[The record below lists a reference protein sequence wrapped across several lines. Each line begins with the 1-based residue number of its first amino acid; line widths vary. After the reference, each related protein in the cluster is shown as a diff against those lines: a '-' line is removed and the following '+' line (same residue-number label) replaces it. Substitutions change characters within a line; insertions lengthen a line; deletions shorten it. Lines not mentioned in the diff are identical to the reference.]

1 MLSRYLTI
9 GFIYTLYFFR
19 RLLSSGRRTS
29 VVMFSPRAQPFLVW
43 IGQLRARAVF
53 EKAKRNCPAYRDFLT
68 AENYADKGRWKLSGV
83 PVMTKENY
91 VKKYGLEERC
101 YGGKIPSPG
110 TVIDESSG
118 SSGVPN
124 NWVRNAAERR
134 DVKHALQLSYDIIYN
149 DDDCILLNCF
159 ALGPWATGMNVSMS
173 LVDVGILKSIGPD
186 AKKLENTLTLFG
198 PNYRYLV
205 FGYPPFLKA
214 WLDSTELDLSQYK
227 MDAVVGGEGM
237 SEGLRGYFLKF
248 FNTVVSSYGASDLE
262 INIGAETELTINL
275 RRKCFA
281 DRSLSEKLFG
291 RETPPMLFQYNAADY
306 LVENSPDGELVF
318 TIVRLEGAAPKIRYN
333 LRDLGG
339 SLSHSELSA
348 ALKENGIDMKTLAE
362 KQGAFPVLF
371 VHGRN
376 DLSAPFYGSKI
387 FPHDLEE
394 IINTHPELIGRINS
408 FQLKSVEDSEL
419 KRRLLISLEKTKN
432 CDDVLPDASA
442 LHSIVF
448 DELCRVNQDFRE
460 VTRMFDRSCVE
471 VSLFEFET
479 GVFAGRDIR
488 IKNKYIA

>member
-9 GFIYTLYFFR
+9 AFIYTLYGFR
-19 RLLSSGRRTS
+19 RLLSSDSRMS
-29 VVMFSPRAQPFLVW
+29 LVMFSPAAQPFLAW
-43 IGQLRARAVF
+43 IGRLRARAVF
-53 EKAKRNCPAYRDFLT
+53 ERAKRSCPAYKEFLT
-68 AENYADKGRWKLSGV
+68 NESYAEKSGWKLTDV

-91 VKKYGLEERC
+91 VKKFGIEARC

-124 NWVRNAAERR
+124 NWVRNAKERK

-198 PNYRYLV
+198 PSYRYLI
-205 FGYPPFLKA
+205 FGYPPFMKA

-339 SLSHSELSA
+339 SLTHKELAA
-348 ALKENGIDMKTLAE
+348 ALKENGIDIATLAE

-376 DLSAPFYGSKI
+376 DLSVPFYGAKI
-387 FPHDLEE
+387 FPHDMEE
-394 IINTHPELIGRINS
+394 IINTHPELVGKINS
-408 FQLKSVEDSEL
+408 FQLKSVEDDEL
-419 KRRLLISLEKTKN
+419 KRSLQIALEKTKA
-432 CDDVLPDASA
+432 CAGLPEADI

-460 VTRMFDRSCVE
+460 VTRMFDRSRVQIT
-471 VSLFEFET
+471 VYDFEA

>member
-9 GFIYTLYFFR
+9 AFIYTLYGFR
-19 RLLSSGRRTS
+19 RLLSSDSRMS
-29 VVMFSPRAQPFLVW
+29 LVMFSPAAQPFLAW
-43 IGQLRARAVF
+43 IGRLRARAVF
-53 EKAKRNCPAYRDFLT
+53 ERAKRSCPAYKEFLVN
-68 AENYADKGRWKLSGV
+68 ENYAEKSGWKLTDV

-91 VKKYGLEERC
+91 VKKFGIEARC

-124 NWVRNAAERR
+124 NWVRNAKERK

-198 PNYRYLV
+198 PNYRYLI
-205 FGYPPFLKA
+205 FGYPPFMKA

-281 DRSLSEKLFG
+281 DRGLSEKLFG

-339 SLSHSELSA
+339 SLTHKELAA
-348 ALKENGIDMKTLAE
+348 ALKENGIDIAALAD

-376 DLSAPFYGSKI
+376 DLSVPFYGAKI
-387 FPHDLEE
+387 FPHDMEE
-394 IINTHPELIGRINS
+394 IINTHPELVGKINS
-408 FQLKSVEDSEL
+408 FQLKSVEDTEL
-419 KRRLLISLEKTKN
+419 QRTLQIALEKTKA
-432 CDDVLPDASA
+432 CAGVPETDM
-442 LHSIVF
+442 LHNIVF

-460 VTRMFDRSCVE
+460 VTRMFDRSRVQIT
-471 VSLFEFET
+471 VYDFEA